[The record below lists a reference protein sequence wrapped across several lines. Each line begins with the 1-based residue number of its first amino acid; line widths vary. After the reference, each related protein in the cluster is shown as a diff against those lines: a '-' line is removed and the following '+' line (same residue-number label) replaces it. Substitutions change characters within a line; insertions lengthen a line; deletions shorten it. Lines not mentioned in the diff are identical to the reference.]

1 MSPHGRPK
9 GEYLGSAG
17 LREAQ
22 YLGSAGL
29 REAQYLVHDERR
41 AAPGVHT

>member
-9 GEYLGSAG
+9 GET
-17 LREAQ
+17 LR
-22 YLGSAGL
+22 SAGL